1 MQPTMR
7 QLEVFVAVAR
17 AGSFRRAAERLHLSQ
32 PALSQHVAELERGLG
47 ARVFDRRGRQIALT
61 EAGRILEDH
70 AHRVFATLHGAEEA
84 IAELAGGTR
93 GALVIGASTTP
104 GIYVLPALMSRFE
117 RGQPGISVA
126 LRIANSRVIEEQ
138 VRANEL
144 DLGVVG
150 GHGLRP
156 GEACLAAGVLDELVL
171 IVPPGHAWARQ
182 NVKPGVR
189 ELAVYAGVAW
199 TAYKTLGHWAVVY
212 GDFAVTNGTKR
223 GGPPSARVLKKGET
237 FILDYSVIVHGYRSD
252 FTNTLVVGG
261 EPSEEQQKL
270 FGHCAMAMEAGERE
284 LKAGAACQTV
294 YDAIRGVFAAA
305 DLADFFTTRFCLT
318 ISRTCSASPPSKRY
332 AHGTP
337 PCQVLMRSLGRGCPV
352 MRFIIAS
359 AAR

>member
-93 GALVIGASTTP
+93 GALIIGASTTP

-171 IVPPGHAWARQ
+171 IVPPGHAWARRARGE
-182 NVKPGVR
+182 VSVLAR
-189 ELAVYAGVAW
+189 ERLLIREEGSATRQVTERALQRADARIGRTLVLDHTEAIKQAVMAGLGVAFVSI
-199 TAYKTLGHWAVVY
+199 HAV
-212 GDFAVTNGTKR
+212 R
-223 GGPPSARVLKKGET
+223 GELEAGRLVRVRLRGVDIHRHFHVIHNEARVLT
-237 FILDYSVIVHGYRSD
+237 
-252 FTNTLVVGG
+252 
-261 EPSEEQQKL
+261 
-270 FGHCAMAMEAGERE
+270 
-284 LKAGAACQTV
+284 AGARAFV
-294 YDAIRGVFAAA
+294 AALEA
-305 DLADFFTTRFCLT
+305 YGKQVRAR
-318 ISRTCSASPPSKRY
+318 SRR
-332 AHGTP
+332 
-337 PCQVLMRSLGRGCPV
+337 
-352 MRFIIAS
+352 
-359 AAR
+359 